1 MINKISIAVITIA
14 GLIGLFTLMSN
25 NSPVELGSSGLLPK
39 FGVDDLINRAELIV
53 IGEVKTNLPSQ
64 WRGPNGNDPKNA
76 TSEEVSRAR
85 GLFTDSL
92 ISIRQVLKGDEGK
105 PVVRVRSFIG
115 ETEKVHWVNEG
126 EPSFVIGKTYL
137 IFLVKDFG
145 PTSNIDP
152 GDYIAVGA
160 YQGVYEIVDGR
171 AMSANDEWALEELI
185 AYIQNSLSQTP

>member
-53 IGEVKTNLPSQ
+53 IGEVKTNLPSR
-64 WRGPNGNDPKNA
+64 WMGPSGNDPKNA
-76 TSEEVSRAR
+76 TLEEVSRAR

-92 ISIRQVLKGDEGK
+92 ISIRQALKGDQVI

-160 YQGVYEIVDGR
+160 YQGVYEIVGGKAISR
-171 AMSANDEWALEELI
+171 NDEWVLEELI